1 MTSYTRNNRLP
12 YPSSGNE
19 RGNGA
24 LDLQLLA
31 ERADYLLDGLDVSW
45 AAQLAKPTL
54 IMTLT
59 TNVTGI
65 AANDYFGVSMDTQ
78 VVSKG
83 GLTGTQ
89 SVFPPPS
96 LAGWYLY
103 TVCLSTVPSGTV
115 GSLRRQMEVRAQTT
129 ASGGGGLRT
138 LEAWRME
145 EVDSTG
151 DTNLALDVV
160 VYLDGKTF
168 IQPYIWHNASSTLT
182 VNTNCSF
189 VGATRLALG
198 S

>member
-1 MTSYTRNNRLP
+1 VTSYTRLQRFP
-12 YPSSGNE
+12 YPSSANE

-31 ERADYLLDGLDVSW
+31 ERADYQLDGLDTAW

-59 TNVTGI
+59 NPVTGLV
-65 AANDYFGVSMDTQ
+65 ANDFSGVLMDTQ

-89 SVFPPPS
+89 VVQPSVA
-96 LAGWYLY
+96 LAGWYYY

-115 GSLRRQMEVRAQTT
+115 GSLRRLMEVRHLGTGP
-129 ASGGGGLRT
+129 SGNFAT
-138 LEAWRME
+138 LEAWRTE

-151 DTNLALDVV
+151 DTNLNFSMV
-160 VYLDGKTF
+160 VYLDGTTWL
-168 IQPYIWHNASSTLT
+168 QPYVFHNASSTLT
-182 VNTNCSF
+182 VNTNCTF
-189 VGATRLALG
+189 VTATRLASG
-198 S
+198 N